1 MVSLYYH
8 AHPIYLNIHCKRA
21 PGSQLHCEG
30 FYNNGTF
37 IVMLLWY
44 MYCQG
49 VFRFASAIYCS
60 KCTDILESAMTVIF
74 MRFRQSRF
82 LYEHPVG
89 TINFTAGNVE
99 HGCFHGNF
107 IQLAAAVLIHADT
120 IEFFHLPTVNN
131 AYQLR
136 KRAKLGEKNPVT
148 ACVEWLTH
156 QISFRSKPKTF
167 RVLYLLFQDRTKQLL
182 QIFCWIWDTSNKEQ
196 MEVMCS

>member
-60 KCTDILESAMTVIF
+60 KCTEHFGKCDDRDF
-74 MRFRQSRF
+74 
-82 LYEHPVG
+82 YEVPSVEISLRTSSWH
-89 TINFTAGNVE
+89 NHFTAGNVE

-107 IQLAAAVLIHADT
+107 IQLAPAVLIHADI

-148 ACVEWLTH
+148 ACVEWLTR
-156 QISFRSKPKTF
+156 QISFPSKPKTCS
-167 RVLYLLFQDRTKQLL
+167 VLYLLFQDRTKQLL
-182 QIFCWIWDTSNKEQ
+182 QIFCWIWDTSNNAQ